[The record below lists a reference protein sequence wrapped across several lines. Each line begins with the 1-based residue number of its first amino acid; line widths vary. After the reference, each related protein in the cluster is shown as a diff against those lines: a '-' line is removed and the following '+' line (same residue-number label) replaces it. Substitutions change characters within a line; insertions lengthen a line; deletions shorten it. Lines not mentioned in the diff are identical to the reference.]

1 MRLTGVQFWWWL
13 WWWWLAV
20 LGTLWMAIADDS
32 SLFRSRDFK
41 QLTRQL
47 RNAEEATPSTEDYTA
62 MGGDYKYF
70 QDSEVDSKYDYFR
83 PNFHS
88 DGERGGDHG
97 KHITWNNIKEDHL
110 DTLKGGKGRLLD
122 LLWKSKLEAS
132 LSPSLPPLLP
142 QGVGHTLAHFS
153 RARRQVPAP
162 GRGIRLT
169 PPLSFLVPPTSTF
182 VPSKVSMPLVS
193 TSPSKPLS
201 PSSFSPLGTS
211 VTRDNIPGDEEIIN
225 RPTDSAANN
234 GGEKKSNVYIDGPPQ
249 DPTRLLHTHRDETL
263 ASTPTEPQMTDPP
276 NIPVT
281 TMDRAPVLQ
290 EDKDSTQS
298 LHEDEDRRH
307 NNSLQV
313 LNKVATQ
320 NHTNG
325 TQVAEHMNVMPVT
338 VEQRH
343 TKQDIHQS
351 TEAIHKYSQ
360 TTLKHHDS
368 NEAIIN
374 HHGSNASGIDKTN
387 TNESTTPTETTT
399 NEQERDDETV
409 RREEIC
415 RQANELFRSLVL
427 TSNLLKPPSST
438 PERNW
443 LPVLTNADNSK
454 SGTEFVGGHSERVG
468 TEKGHGQNDV
478 VDEVVVVVGGTS
490 VNPMYSEQQQEVKE
504 EAPPRVQLLGPD
516 GRETTTDIHPA
527 LPYT

>member
-1 MRLTGVQFWWWL
+1 
-13 WWWWLAV
+13 
-20 LGTLWMAIADDS
+20 MAIADDS

-41 QLTRQL
+41 QLTSQL
-47 RNAEEATPSTEDYTA
+47 RNAKEATPSTEDYTA
-62 MGGDYKYF
+62 MGGDYKYI
-70 QDSEVDSKYDYFR
+70 QDSEVDSKHGGFR
-83 PNFHS
+83 HNFHS
-88 DGERGGDHG
+88 DGERGGYHG
-97 KHITWNNIKEDHL
+97 KQIAWSNIKEDHL

-142 QGVGHTLAHFS
+142 QSVGHTLAHFS
-153 RARRQVPAP
+153 GARRQVPAP

-193 TSPSKPLS
+193 TSPSKPLFS
-201 PSSFSPLGTS
+201 SSFSSLGTS

-234 GGEKKSNVYIDGPPQ
+234 GGEKKSNVYIDGTPQ

-263 ASTPTEPQMTDPP
+263 ASTPTETQMTDSP
-276 NIPVT
+276 ITRVT
-281 TMDRAPVLQ
+281 TMDGAQVLQ
-290 EDKDSTQS
+290 KDKDYTQT

-307 NNSLQV
+307 NNSLHV

-351 TEAIHKYSQ
+351 TEATHKYSQ
-360 TTLKHHDS
+360 TNLKHPDS

-374 HHGSNASGIDKTN
+374 DLGSNASGTDKTN
-387 TNESTTPTETTT
+387 TNESTTPSPKTTT

-427 TSNLLKPPSST
+427 TTSNLLKPQSSST
-438 PERNW
+438 PERKW
-443 LPVLTNADNSK
+443 LPVLTNAADISK
-454 SGTEFVGGHSERVG
+454 IDTEFGGHSERVEG
-468 TEKGHGQNDV
+468 TKKGHGQNDV
-478 VDEVVVVVGGTS
+478 VDEVVVVVGDGTS
-490 VNPMYSEQQQEVKE
+490 INPKYSEQQQEEEVVKE

-516 GRETTTDIHPA
+516 GRETMTDIHPA